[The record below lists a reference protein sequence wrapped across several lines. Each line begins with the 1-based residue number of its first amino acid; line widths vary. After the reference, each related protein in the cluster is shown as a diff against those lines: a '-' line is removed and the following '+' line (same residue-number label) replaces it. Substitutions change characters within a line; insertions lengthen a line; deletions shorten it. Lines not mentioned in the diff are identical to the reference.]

1 MDRPL
6 KPGEWIDDL
15 EWDALHTKEDVE
27 DLFERVAVLKTKRKA
42 EAILRASKN

>member
-15 EWDALHTKEDVE
+15 EWDPLHTVADGE
-27 DLFERVAVLKTKRKA
+27 DLFRLVEEKKAKRLA
-42 EAILRASKN
+42 EAIRKAALN